1 MRSEASYQAK
11 SKPRAAGTRAAV
23 LFADWLA
30 SNGTIVAR
38 IETPARRSSRVI
50 SVRRFEF
57 FQPIAVLAAA
67 RYCGAATT
75 YSLLSPKSREPRNT
89 PNTRKDDITG
99 GGFVSVCSVCSVV
112 KKNGIAAQPKI
123 TCWSGFAS
131 PSASHYNQVGGKA
144 NDTRA
149 STV

>member
-1 MRSEASYQAK
+1 MS
-11 SKPRAAGTRAAV
+11 AAV
-23 LFADWLA
+23 IAELEIGDLPA
-30 SNGTIVAR
+30 SNGTIMANL
-38 IETPARRSSRVI
+38 RRRCGDH
-50 SVRRFEF
+50 E
-57 FQPIAVLAAA
+57 LALVVKDQGSTENKN
-67 RYCGAATT
+67 R
-75 YSLLSPKSREPRNT
+75 REPRNT
-89 PNTRKDDITG
+89 PNTRKDNITA
-99 GGFVSVCSVCSVV
+99 GGFISVCSVCSVV